1 MDNRR
6 RVTTAGSV
14 IAVLLL
20 AAGCGSG
27 GETSRNVNSVQ
38 PASDSKALGGGYD
51 SGYGSGYGSDGSG
64 ADPAA
69 GAAGAG
75 KAATGPAGQLAVRE
89 IANVGS
95 VVTDSAGATLYRFDK
110 DTAKPPTSRCDG
122 DCATAWPVV
131 PADDASASA
140 GIDAAMLGSVLRSD
154 GTRQLTLGG
163 WPVYR
168 YAKDGGPGEAKGEGV
183 GGTWHALA
191 SDGKKAIDK
200 KGAETAGNTG
210 ETGDAGN
217 TGNTENSDNAEEGG
231 KSAGELSVSAD
242 AKLGKILVDGQ
253 GRTLYRF
260 DKDSAWPMKF
270 GCLGACLDTWNPA
283 AAVDKSKVSGIKSQ
297 LVGSVKRP
305 DGTEQLTIDCWPVYL
320 FTGDTEPGQTN
331 GHNKQGLW
339 FAVTDA
345 GKKVAAGGAGG

>member
-51 SGYGSGYGSDGSG
+51 SGFGSGYGSGGAG
-64 ADPAA
+64 ADPSA
-69 GAAGAG
+69 GEGTG
-75 KAATGPAGQLAVRE
+75 KEANGPAGQLAVRE
-89 IANVGS
+89 IADVGS

-110 DTAKPPTSRCDG
+110 DTAKPPASNCEG
-122 DCATAWPVV
+122 DCAKAWPVV
-131 PADDASASA
+131 PADDATASG

-191 SDGKKAIDK
+191 ADGKKAVDK
-200 KGAETAGNTG
+200 KGAEKT
-210 ETGDAGN
+210 EK
-217 TGNTENSDNAEEGG
+217 TENAENNG
-231 KSAGELSVSAD
+231 KMEHSKNETAGELSVSAD
-242 AKLGKILVDGQ
+242 SKLGKILVDGE

-260 DKDSAWPMKF
+260 DKDSAWPMKL
-270 GCLGACLDTWNPA
+270 GCLGACLDTWKPA

-320 FTGDTEPGQTN
+320 FTGDTGPGQTN

-345 GKKVAAGGAGG
+345 GKKVPAGGAGG